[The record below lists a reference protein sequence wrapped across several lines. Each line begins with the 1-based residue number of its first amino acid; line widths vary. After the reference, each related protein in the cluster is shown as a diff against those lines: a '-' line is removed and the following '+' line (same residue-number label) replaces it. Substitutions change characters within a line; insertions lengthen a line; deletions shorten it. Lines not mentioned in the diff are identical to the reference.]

1 VLAVHAWKSEWGS
14 SPGHVDRGHLWEA
27 EVPQQTWVDK
37 RRDKAARRGIHVDV
51 DFDVA
56 LDEEVVDTFDVLVLA
71 GECGTENSA

>member
-1 VLAVHAWKSEWGS
+1 
-14 SPGHVDRGHLWEA
+14 
-27 EVPQQTWVDK
+27 
-37 RRDKAARRGIHVDV
+37 VDV